1 VLGLLGCAADTAD
14 TGESASELHHGTHG
28 APTTGLP
35 PIKTVFLIML
45 ENHNWSQI
53 KGSSSAPYINGTLLT
68 QGAHAEN
75 YVNVPGLHPSEPNY
89 IWLEAG
95 SNLGLTTDADATAS
109 HSIPAGTDHLSA
121 QLERAGKTWR
131 SYQEDMPAGKCPI
144 SSSGLYAAKH
154 NPFVFFQ
161 DVSGSPPSKTSA
173 KCIENVRPF
182 TELAG
187 DLTAGHA
194 ADYNFITPNLCDDSH
209 GAGGCPSNLIK
220 ASDDWLKA
228 LIPQIQASA
237 QYQNGG
243 AIFITYD
250 ESEQGDHPI
259 AMIALSPFANAGH
272 ASNVKFS
279 HSSTLRTVE
288 DIFGLPALR
297 DAANATNLA
306 DLFVAPAAP

>member
-1 VLGLLGCAADTAD
+1 M
-14 TGESASELHHGTHG
+14 ASSHTRHGT
-28 APTTGLP
+28 ASLP
-35 PIKTVFLIML
+35 LPAIKTVFLILL

-95 SNLGLTTDADATAS
+95 DNLGLTTDGDATKP
-109 HSIPAGTDHLSA
+109 HSVPVGTDHLTA
-121 QLERAGKTWR
+121 QLERANKTWR
-131 SYQEDMPAGKCPI
+131 SYQEDMPPGTCPI
-144 SSSGLYAAKH
+144 SSTGLYAAKH
-154 NPFVFFQ
+154 NPMVFFQ

-173 KCIENVRPF
+173 KCIDHMRPM
-182 TELAG
+182 TQLAG
-187 DLTAGHA
+187 DLSSDTT
-194 ADYNFITPNLCDDSH
+194 ADYNFLTPNLCNDSH
-209 GAGGCPSNLIK
+209 GASGCPANLIK
-220 ASDDWLKA
+220 ASDDWLA
-228 LIPQIQASA
+228 RVVPEIQASA
-237 QYQNGG
+237 KYRAGG

-250 ESEQGDHPI
+250 ESENGDHPI
-259 AMIALSPFANAGH
+259 GMIALSPFAAVGH
-272 ASNVKFS
+272 TSTVKYS

-306 DLFVAPAAP
+306 DLFVTP